1 MCSCVDDSLNLLC
14 ILKSIVH
21 CFCYAFCLHSLLD
34 ILADRKGGGGI
45 TGDIIVNG
53 EPRPRNFR
61 YASGYVP
68 QVSLCYNGILFT
80 LHVAIHWA
88 LMPCG
93 R

>member
-1 MCSCVDDSLNLLC
+1 MSST
-14 ILKSIVH
+14 I
-21 CFCYAFCLHSLLD
+21 AFCVHSLLD

-68 QVSLCYNGILFT
+68 QVR
-80 LHVAIHWA
+80 
-88 LMPCG
+88 LMCSTT
-93 R
+93 